1 MIDAEQYENN
11 SKLNSTVTFTFFGK
25 YSLIFA
31 KYNLHQNMAVIFM
44 FESWQRFVPL
54 HEMS

>member
-44 FESWQRFVPL
+44 FESWHRFVPL